1 MCGRICTMATM
12 GYLQPVLFG
21 EFAGY
26 LSAMAYRDTKVN
38 DAAAKGIDAGMVGFP
53 LSLAQ

>member
-1 MCGRICTMATM
+1 MATM